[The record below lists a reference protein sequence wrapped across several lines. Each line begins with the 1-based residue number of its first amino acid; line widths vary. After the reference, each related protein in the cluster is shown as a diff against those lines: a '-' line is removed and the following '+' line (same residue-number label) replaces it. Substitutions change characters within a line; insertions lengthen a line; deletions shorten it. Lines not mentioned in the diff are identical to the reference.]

1 VGCDTPL
8 LVTSAAHM
16 ARAVAAFEKVGVEV
30 FAVSADVRVI
40 RNTGV
45 TVFDFLPDAGAL
57 LMTTDAV
64 REWMGRRVYEFRG
77 WN

>member
-1 VGCDTPL
+1 
-8 LVTSAAHM
+8 M
-16 ARAVAAFEKVGVEV
+16 ARSVAAFKKVGIEV

-40 RNTGV
+40 TDSGV

-64 REWMGRRVYEFRG
+64 REWLGRRVYEFRG

>member
-1 VGCDTPL
+1 VGID
-8 LVTSAAHM
+8 
-16 ARAVAAFEKVGVEV
+16 V

-40 RNTGV
+40 RTSGV

-64 REWMGRRVYEFRG
+64 REWLGRRVYEIRE